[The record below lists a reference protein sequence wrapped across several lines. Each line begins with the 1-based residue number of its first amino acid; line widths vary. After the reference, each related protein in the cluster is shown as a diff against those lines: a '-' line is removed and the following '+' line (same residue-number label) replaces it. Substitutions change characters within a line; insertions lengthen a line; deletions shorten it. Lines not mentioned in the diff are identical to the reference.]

1 MDLKQLSRVLDLSP
15 TTVSRALNGYAEV
28 SEATR
33 LRVMAAAAE
42 HGYKPNFAARRL
54 ALQKSE
60 TVGIIYPPDVGELA
74 DPRFL
79 EVVAGLT
86 ERFSEHGIDL
96 LIVTTRQKD
105 ELATYARMV
114 QGRRVDA
121 LIVARTRVDDARVD
135 YLLDTGFPFVAY
147 GRTSR
152 CEEHAWFDFDNAQGT
167 ALAMQRLVDFGHRDI
182 AYVQA
187 PQQLNFAFQ
196 RLAGYR
202 QGLARAGLPER
213 AEWIV
218 PSGMTRRGG
227 YEAMRQLLA
236 LPKPPTAVL
245 VDNNL
250 AGIGAVRAVLDA
262 GVTLGQQLSV
272 IVYDGV
278 PEDNLLPSPAITS
291 IDQPTPHRAGEM
303 LAALMQ
309 KAQQHKPLDELQV
322 LWHPSIT
329 AGDSDGPALR

>member
-33 LRVMAAAAE
+33 LRVMAAATE

-79 EVVAGLT
+79 EVVAGMT
-86 ERFSEHGIDL
+86 ERFSEYGIDL
-96 LIVTTRQKD
+96 LLVTTRQKD

-135 YLLDTGFPFVAY
+135 YLLETGFPFVAY

-152 CEEHAWFDFDNAQGT
+152 CAEHAWFDFDNAEGT
-167 ALAMQRLVDFGHRDI
+167 SLAVQRLVTFGHRNI

-202 QGLARAGLPER
+202 QGLARAGLAER
-213 AEWIV
+213 TEWIV

-227 YEAMRQLLA
+227 YEAMCQLLA
-236 LPKPPTAVL
+236 LPEPPTAVV

-250 AGIGAVRAVLDA
+250 AGIGAVRAALDS
-262 GVTLGQQLSV
+262 GITLGRQLSV

-278 PEDNLLPSPAITS
+278 PEDNLLRSPAITS

-303 LAALMQ
+303 LAGLMQ
-309 KAQQHKPLDELQV
+309 QAQQNQPLNALQV

-329 AGDSDGPALR
+329 AGTSDGPAPP

>member
-79 EVVAGLT
+79 EVVAGMT
-86 ERFSEHGIDL
+86 ERFSEDGIDL

-121 LIVARTRVDDARVD
+121 LIVARTRVEDARVE
-135 YLLDTGFPFVAY
+135 YLLETGFPFVAY
-147 GRTSR
+147 GRTAR
-152 CEEHAWFDFDNAQGT
+152 CAEYAWFDFDNALGT
-167 ALAMQRLVDFGHRDI
+167 RLAVQRLVGFGHRAI
-182 AYVQA
+182 AYIQA
-187 PQQLNFAFQ
+187 PQLLNFAAQ
-196 RLAGYR
+196 RFAGYQ
-202 QGLARAGLPER
+202 QGMAEAGLH
-213 AEWIV
+213 AADAWVV
-218 PSGMTRRGG
+218 PTSMSRRGG
-227 YEAMRQLLA
+227 FDAMRQLLA
-236 LPKPPTAVL
+236 LPNPPTAVI

-250 AGIGAVRAVLDA
+250 AGIGAVRALLDG
-262 GVTLGQQLSV
+262 GVSLGREISV

-291 IDQPTPHRAGEM
+291 IDQPTPQRAGEM
-303 LAALMQ
+303 LAGLMQ
-309 KAQQHKPLDELQV
+309 KAQQNLALEALQV
-322 LWHPSIT
+322 LWQPSIT
-329 AGDSDGPALR
+329 PGESDGPVA